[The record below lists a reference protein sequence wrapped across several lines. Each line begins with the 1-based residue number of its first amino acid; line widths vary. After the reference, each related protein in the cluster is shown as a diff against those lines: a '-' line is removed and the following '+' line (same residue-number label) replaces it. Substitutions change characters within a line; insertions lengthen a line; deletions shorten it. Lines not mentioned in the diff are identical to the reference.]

1 MSNLCNLC
9 PRKCN
14 INRTTSNGYCQV
26 SGEGI
31 KLARAAL
38 HFWEEPCLSGENGSG
53 TVFFSGCNLR
63 CVYCQNYNISSGDVA
78 KEVSITRLS
87 EIFFELKQRGA
98 HNINLVT
105 PTHYADKIIKA
116 IKLSKDN
123 GFDLPFVYNTSGYE
137 SVDTLKMLSGYIDI
151 YLTDFKY
158 WESTTSYEY
167 SNAKDY
173 PLVAKNALKEML
185 TQIPNCE
192 FDSHGIMTKGVI
204 VRHLLLPD
212 LVDEAKKIVEY
223 IYSEYGDSVFFS
235 LMSQYTPLENV
246 ASHEKLNRKV
256 TDTEYDELIDFA
268 IELGIENAFVQE
280 GDSAEESFIPKF
292 DFEGV

>member
-14 INRTTSNGYCQV
+14 INRKTSKGYCQV

-31 KLARAAL
+31 NLARAAL
-38 HFWEEPCLSGENGSG
+38 HFWEEPCISGENGSG

-78 KEVSITRLS
+78 KEVSINRLS
-87 EIFFELKQRGA
+87 EIFFELKQKGA

-105 PTHYADKIIKA
+105 PTHYADKIIEA
-116 IKLSKDN
+116 IKLSKDK

-158 WESTTSYEY
+158 WKSTTSYEY

-185 TQIPNCE
+185 TQVPNCE
-192 FDSHGIMTKGVI
+192 FNSHGIMTKGVI

-223 IYSEYGDSVFFS
+223 IYSEYGDRVFFS

-246 ASHEKLNRKV
+246 ASHEKLNRNV

-268 IELGIENAFVQE
+268 IELGVENAFVQE
-280 GDSAEESFIPKF
+280 GECAEESFIPKF